1 MRHGNCS
8 PSDGWH
14 DIILGIVNCFEEAHI
29 IHHLLKLSY
38 RRYITLL
45 LFDNKDTLFL
55 ITCWHKNHTPQ
66 KVLTRQFWPRQ
77 REGLIAYCKIK
88 LYTTQ
93 AFENSLLHE
102 QISLCS
108 TVISIQS
115 CIHEWYQLF
124 SVQSSAACR
133 AYSYEYTR
141 HWRHLHNVHKHTSIY
156 VRSKVTYAPADI

>member
-1 MRHGNCS
+1 MRYGNCS

-14 DIILGIVNCFEEAHI
+14 DIILCIVNSFEKTHI

-45 LFDNKDTLFL
+45 LFDNNDALFL

-108 TVISIQS
+108 TVIIFQS

-124 SVQSSAACR
+124 SVQSSIIQQR
-133 AYSYEYTR
+133 VGLIHMNTHDTDGIYTMS
-141 HWRHLHNVHKHTSIY
+141 TSIQVSMY
-156 VRSKVTYAPADI
+156 DRK